1 MGRKKVRKEVGAS
14 IRETIKQGV
23 SRLANKMKGDTMSD
37 KGWKAITIVGMWAS
51 VAVMFA
57 FTGEVNENIVSGV
70 ATASVIL
77 AFLL

>member
-1 MGRKKVRKEVGAS
+1 MGRQKVRKEVGTS
-14 IRETIKQGV
+14 IRENVKQGV
-23 SRLANKMKGDTMSD
+23 SRLANKVKGDSMSD

-57 FTGEVNENIVSGV
+57 ATGEVNENVVSGI
-70 ATASVIL
+70 ATASVLL